1 MRLYNTSKRTAVL
14 CPRTNIVIQPESYAE
29 VDIQLATKV
38 LFRDDDSIT
47 ADKDEFD
54 RCINGRRSPVEK
66 PSKVKPL
73 KKKDVDEIPDLE

>member
-1 MRLYNTSKRTAVL
+1 M
-14 CPRTNIVIQPESYAE
+14 
-29 VDIQLATKV
+29 